1 MSRICPALQKLID
14 DKAVSPSSQI
24 DLQTMNRRLRITWL
38 LRRQVDDKTTAFDP
52 VDETLERMNRRAAA
66 GLPMVAAEMKKS
78 ARVQKVMP
86 KPRAMKTAKAAKV
99 PKPQKVTKTKPP
111 IKEAPT
117 AAKPPA
123 PVARVI
129 FLVDRSPSMLYPAS
143 LSNAQIP
150 RFYTYSDPLLKGPG
164 PKRFDLVNKQ
174 VADIVAALSPN
185 FLVDVADFDHNVKL
199 VHQGISAGKLPALRQ
214 PPHMSGT
221 SVYVALSFGV
231 RRAATFA
238 ANQPVLLYLLTDGDN
253 NGPIV
258 EVAAELKSLLATGK
272 VTVVAIGPKSATSFL
287 RGLGVPDGCIRDWE
301 GGGEDMKAATTQA
314 VRGAKKYTEAVK
326 QGKTK
331 LDSFFVDV
339 VAAGLD
345 VAKAKRELRDIT
357 SSLRRRKIGKFE
369 EVKPYVETELKKVY
383 VDGAAYYQ
391 LSKPETLLKGRR
403 VILQPRSEE
412 VFLAGPTARKLLGL
426 PDDRDCK
433 IEPKN
438 LGEFVMYVQSAS
450 PNRKLLPGTTFLYD
464 ESHVPGATEPTWF
477 RKGA

>member
-24 DLQTMNRRLRITWL
+24 DLQTVNRRQRITWL
-38 LRRQVDDKTTAFDP
+38 LRRQVDDKTTVFDP

-66 GLPMVAAEMKKS
+66 GLPMVATEMKKS
-78 ARVQKVMP
+78 ARVQKVAP
-86 KPRAMKTAKAAKV
+86 KSRMVRVKKVKALAVKQPKAAKTM
-99 PKPQKVTKTKPP
+99 P
-111 IKEAPT
+111 
-117 AAKPPA
+117 AKASPPA
-123 PVARVI
+123 TPFSATVPPSLVATTSSLATSVI
-129 FLVDRSPSMLYPAS
+129 LVFDESGSMMSQQTAI
-143 LSNAQIP
+143 NAQAEAIRQRLQIELAEASVSIL
-150 RFYTYSDPLLKGPG
+150 RFGSDLLWAPAVSAESLQPIRLRSERG
-164 PKRFDLVNKQ
+164 LTALNEAAAAAAE
-174 VADIVAALSPN
+174 VAEGS
-185 FLVDVADFDHNVKL
+185 
-199 VHQGISAGKLPALRQ
+199 GK
-214 PPHMSGT
+214 
-221 SVYVALSFGV
+221 
-231 RRAATFA
+231 AT
-238 ANQPVLLYLLTDGDN
+238 LIYILTDGDATD
-253 NGPIV
+253 GGYSQKAKRAI
-258 EVAAELKSLLATGK
+258 ASALATGRITFACVGPAAASSFFRACGIPSECIRQWDGRDTADLNK
-272 VTVVAIGPKSATSFL
+272 VTQQAAQGVSNYAVARSA
-287 RGLGVPDGCIRDWE
+287 
-301 GGGEDMKAATTQA
+301 
-314 VRGAKKYTEAVK
+314 
-326 QGKTK
+326 GKTK

-369 EVKPYVETELKKVY
+369 EVKPYVENELKKVY

-426 PDDRDCK
+426 PDDRDVK